1 MKTVTQI
8 ECTLG
13 PAEIN
18 AVTSIF
24 SLLTFNNVNT
34 LAINLS
40 ETNKNKIFRII
51 TDEPVKAISVIK
63 TSGFDCSLREI
74 IACEIPSHPGA
85 FEAIFSAIDNAKIPI
100 DYAYH
105 GINTVSM
112 IFMAIPENKL
122 NDALMV
128 LKENWITIF
137 DINDIS
143 F

>member
-8 ECTLG
+8 ECALG
-13 PAEIN
+13 PAGIN
-18 AVTSIF
+18 AVTRIF
-24 SLLTFNNVNT
+24 SLFTFNNVNT

-40 ETNKNKIFRII
+40 DTNKTLRII
-51 TDEPVKAISVIK
+51 PDEPVKATSVIK
-63 TSGFDCSLREI
+63 TSGFDCSLRNI

-85 FEAIFSAIDNAKIPI
+85 FEAIFSALDTAKIPL

-105 GINTVSM
+105 GINAIPI
-112 IFMAIPENKL
+112 IFLAIPEDKL
-122 NDALMV
+122 DEAWMV

-137 DINDIS
+137 DINDIL

>member
-13 PAEIN
+13 SAEIN
-18 AVTSIF
+18 AVTRIF

-34 LAINLS
+34 FAVNLS
-40 ETNKNKIFRII
+40 EVNKKKILRII
-51 TDEPVKAISVIK
+51 TGEYAKATSVIK
-63 TSGFDCSLREI
+63 TSGFDCSLRKV
-74 IACEIPSHPGA
+74 IACGIPSHPGA
-85 FEAIFSAIDNAKIPI
+85 FEAIFSALDKAKIPL

-105 GINTVSM
+105 GINAVPI
-112 IFMAIPENKL
+112 IFLAIPENKFD
-122 NDALMV
+122 DALMI

>member
-18 AVTSIF
+18 AVTRIF

-34 LAINLS
+34 LAVNLS
-40 ETNKNKIFRII
+40 ETNKTLRII
-51 TDEPVKAISVIK
+51 ADEPAKATSVIK
-63 TSGFDCSLREI
+63 TSGFDCSLRKI

-85 FEAIFSAIDNAKIPI
+85 FEAIFSSFDTGKIPL

-105 GINTVSM
+105 GVNATPI
-112 IFMAIPENKL
+112 IFLAIPEDKL
-122 NDALMV
+122 DDAWMV

-137 DINDIS
+137 DINDIL